1 MKKAREEDLANGN
14 DKNNLFDCTKQSEI
28 LENDMKTETD
38 DNEVEGEQEDVLPRV
53 ESQESQMA
61 IKLSFTLPA
70 SCYATMAIRELLKT
84 STSVCTSLKILLS
97 ICLFNITIPY
107 LGETSNSHNPNPQQ
121 GAHLLD
127 MLACISNECSKPI
140 CNIAIQEC
148 YGVDL
153 CYQT

>member
-14 DKNNLFDCTKQSEI
+14 DKNNLFDGTKQSEI

-97 ICLFNITIPY
+97 IFLFN
-107 LGETSNSHNPNPQQ
+107 LLSH
-121 GAHLLD
+121 
-127 MLACISNECSKPI
+127 I
-140 CNIAIQEC
+140 
-148 YGVDL
+148 
-153 CYQT
+153 